1 MKRSPDSGVAAAE
14 RQKRSA
20 HARMILAH
28 TFQRRED
35 IDFDWY
41 LGKADAALYNLN
53 QAGWRVVKTGDEGI
67 RHGSKPHV
75 AILEEWTL

>member
-1 MKRSPDSGVAAAE
+1 VKRSPDSGVAAVE

-20 HARMILAH
+20 HARMILAR

-53 QAGWRVVKTGDEGI
+53 DAGWRVVRLGPNGE
-67 RHGSKPHV
+67 V
-75 AILEEWTL
+75 AEEWTL